1 MNGGAAGGGVLN
13 QAQQQLVMLAM
24 QLLRVAQGLA
34 QQGHQQG
41 MVHVQG
47 LTQIMQLITSG
58 QLPPAQAQAMLI
70 TIAQQQ
76 QALTAGAG
84 GQGQQQ

>member
-1 MNGGAAGGGVLN
+1 MN
-13 QAQQQLVMLAM
+13 QAQQQLLMLAM

-41 MVHVQG
+41 AIHVQG
-47 LTQIMQLITSG
+47 LTQIMQLISNG
-58 QLPPAQAQAMLI
+58 QLPPPQAQAMLI

-84 GQGQQQ
+84 GQVQQQQQQH